1 MARSR
6 SRPPGRPASAER
18 EGLEARA
25 TLIETAAGLF
35 AEQGYEATSLRQ
47 VARGADVTPAMV
59 AYYFRDKSGLL
70 EAVVREG
77 LEKLL
82 DVVRSVVEE
91 PGDAAFVPRLIRR
104 YVATTIEAPWI
115 PRIFIR
121 EVISRDTPLRT
132 LFVEEFAVHA
142 ATLVPEKVLAEIEA
156 GRIRSDLDPRFTIMS
171 LLGICLFPFIA
182 HPVLGPLLGYEL
194 NEEFGE
200 AYARHAIDLM
210 NRGVGA
216 QR

>member
-1 MARSR
+1 MARSGN
-6 SRPPGRPASAER
+6 RPPGRPASTER
-18 EGLEARA
+18 EALEARS
-25 TLIETAAGLF
+25 TLIQTAANLF

-59 AYYFRDKSGLL
+59 AYYFKDKSGLL

-77 LEKLL
+77 FETLL
-82 DVVRSVVEE
+82 DVVRSVVKEA
-91 PGDAAFVPRLIRR
+91 GDGDFIPRLITR
-104 YVATTIEAPWI
+104 YVAANIGAPWI
-115 PRIFIR
+115 PRILIR
-121 EVISRDTPLRT
+121 EVISKETPLRT

-142 ATLVPEKVLAEIEA
+142 ATLVPEKVMAEIDA
-156 GRIRSDLDPRFTIMS
+156 GRIRSDLDPRYTIMS

-194 NEEFGE
+194 NEAFGE

-210 NRGVGA
+210 YRGVGA